1 MIPMIDDFK
10 QSFNLGKDFVVVAD
24 SGLMNKNNVTLL
36 QEAGYNYILGA
47 RIKSESASVKQWI
60 LSLEKVDKACYD
72 YKRENGER
80 HFYKDID
87 VWELYDLQTDP
98 NELHNLYG
106 QPGMEKVTKQLMK
119 RLKQLQIQYDDPI
132 LEKYPIK

>member
-1 MIPMIDDFK
+1 MIDDFK

-36 QEAGYNYILGA
+36 QEAGYNYILGV